1 MSEATKTQSSE
12 LRQCVTFRLDAETY
26 AIDVMQ
32 VREVLRS
39 GEVVPVPGAPPFVLG
54 IINLRGHVVTVM
66 DARMRFGLEPRDVGD
81 SRRILIIESK
91 DQVVGI
97 QVDSVAE
104 VIEIPVADVEPA
116 PAVGNEESHRYIQ
129 GVVSREDDLVILVD
143 LNRLLDEEEWEQLEI
158 A

>member
-1 MSEATKTQSSE
+1 S
-12 LRQCVTFRLDAETY
+12 
-26 AIDVMQ
+26 
-32 VREVLRS
+32 
-39 GEVVPVPGAPPFVLG
+39 FVLG

-66 DARMRFGLEPRDVGD
+66 DARMRFGLEPCDVGD
-81 SRRILIIESK
+81 SRRILIIESG

-104 VIEIPVADVEPA
+104 VIEIPMAEVEPA

-129 GVVSREDDLVILVD
+129 GVGSREDDLVILVD
-143 LNRLLDEEEWEQLEI
+143 LNRLLNEEEWERMAI